1 MLRIV
6 AAQASDDL
14 KLQGVSYCE
23 MVVPA
28 ICGKGEMKPLDGLGA
43 LNFAR
48 NRSAEGALRSQVGLK
63 DLEETASC
71 VTSVTAAGPH
81 QLI

>member
-1 MLRIV
+1 M
-6 AAQASDDL
+6 SPCDT
-14 KLQGVSYCE
+14 
-23 MVVPA
+23 VVPG

-48 NRSAEGALRSQVGLK
+48 NRLAEGALRSWVGLK

-71 VTSVTAAGPH
+71 VTSVTPDGLH
-81 QLI
+81 QLISAEASVDR